1 MSQTHLYF
9 HLNVMKRAGLIQVVS
24 KILEGRHKV
33 SHSGHVARTMKNRD
47 PEDSLITRGHALRS
61 ALVTKFK
68 METTIHTATR
78 RIVVLVLFLISP
90 STSHF
95 GTNVTRL

>member
-1 MSQTHLYF
+1 MSQTNLYF
-9 HLNVMKRAGLIQVVS
+9 HLNVMKRAELIQVMS

-33 SHSGHVARTMKNRD
+33 SHYCRVARSMIHRD
-47 PEDSLITRGHALRS
+47 PEDSLITLGHALRS

-78 RIVVLVLFLISP
+78 RTVVLVLFLISP

-95 GTNVTRL
+95 GTKVTKL